1 MKIYTYEAVATI
13 NKGVRRGSR
22 PYNLVKIIIIIYCI
36 MDEQTKIILQE
47 EADKIGDIVENK
59 NISPDKKQYLKDL
72 KKCMLDRKRGNR
84 KPVKSAEKEKMLQTV
99 CDNILRKRMN
109 KGGVNHNL
117 SLVKGR
123 QSVVVDKE
131 YEKKQKEKIRR
142 AMLMTKKHSK
152 HLKMP
157 PILEFLEYKGGRR
170 TRKNSRKSR
179 KNKQ

>member
-1 MKIYTYEAVATI
+1 
-13 NKGVRRGSR
+13 
-22 PYNLVKIIIIIYCI
+22 
-36 MDEQTKIILQE
+36 MDEQRKNILQE

-123 QSVVVDKE
+123 QSAVVVDKE
-131 YEKKQKEKIRR
+131 DEKKQKDKIRK
-142 AMLMTKKHSK
+142 AMVMTKKHSK
-152 HLKMP
+152 HLKMH

>member
-1 MKIYTYEAVATI
+1 
-13 NKGVRRGSR
+13 
-22 PYNLVKIIIIIYCI
+22 
-36 MDEQTKIILQE
+36 MDEQTKNILQE
-47 EADKIGDIVENK
+47 EADKIGDIVEKK

-123 QSVVVDKE
+123 QSAVVVDKE
-131 YEKKQKEKIRR
+131 DEKKQKDKIRK
-142 AMLMTKKHSK
+142 AMVMTKKHSK
-152 HLKMP
+152 HLKMH